1 MASPQANDTAVA
13 FIYRAYMIQDWILTA
28 STALYCYEW
37 LITLAEE
44 KERIWAKK
52 WTFFNWIFALNRYAI
67 LFSMVLSVWPARSH
81 SVGSC
86 VWKNQLSHAFL
97 LLQFLASAAFTALRV
112 YGISGMN
119 RWISSLV
126 FLCSAVPVFKNMV
139 LYIQLVPVLVPVI
152 PDRIECAGH
161 DPLSDAAI
169 LRLSL
174 STHIA
179 LIVADVIALQVT
191 WRRTIENVR
200 AASLL
205 GNTFNSSQALFRFGQ
220 HTLLPVSYILST
232 HIAQEISTKGFRAL
246 LILNI
251 IQVLTNTIPSFLSL
265 ALASSFFVPFGS
277 IIVCRFMLSLRQA
290 GEQPGSSEDPV
301 HLQSMRFS
309 SNVLARDFGDTLMDA
324 DDDLNLA
331 NDGFENSAQG
341 GRHDIEECPGIVST
355 SDAETGT
362 LGIVENVPST
372 TANALRT
379 TSCLTKLKC
388 IARARDLIVERPE
401 TLAHAYPEV
410 EIKLDYIEMNDPE
423 TFDVVP
429 DDVSRAM
436 WEAEG
441 FEWGGVG
448 GSNEDEVD

>member
-37 LITLAEE
+37 LVTLAEE

-52 WTFFNWIFALNRYAI
+52 WTFFNWIFALNRYAM
-67 LFSMVLSVWPARSH
+67 LFSMILSVWPARSH
-81 SVGSC
+81 SAGSC

-126 FLCSAVPVFKNMV
+126 FLRLCSAVPVFTNMV
-139 LYIQLVPVLVPVI
+139 LYIKLVPVLVPVI

-205 GNTFNSSQALFRFGQ
+205 GNTFNLSQALFRFGQ

-324 DDDLNLA
+324 DDDLDLA
-331 NDGFENSAQG
+331 NDDFENSTQG
-341 GRHDIEECPGIVST
+341 GRHDIEECPGIVGT

-362 LGIVENVPST
+362 LSIVEEHP
-372 TANALRT
+372 APGPP
-379 TSCLTKLKC
+379 LTKRKC
-388 IARARDLIVERPE
+388 IARARDLIEEQAE
-401 TLAHAYPEV
+401 TLAHAYPKV

-423 TFDVVP
+423 TFDVIR
-429 DDVSRAM
+429 DDVSQAM
-436 WEAEG
+436 
-441 FEWGGVG
+441 
-448 GSNEDEVD
+448 